1 MTKIHEIDIRTEREK
16 ERDEKKALI
25 VSEYC
30 ELKKLHKEASPHR
43 LFKVLAERHGMAYP
57 TIRDYVREANKE

>member
-1 MTKIHEIDIRTEREK
+1 MTQIKDIDIRTEREK

-25 VSEYC
+25 VEEYC

-57 TIRDYVREANKE
+57 TIRDYVREAGQE

>member
-1 MTKIHEIDIRTEREK
+1 MTHIKDIDIRTDRQK

-25 VSEYC
+25 VEEYC

-43 LFKVLAERHGMAYP
+43 LYKVLAERHGLAYP
-57 TIRDYVREANKE
+57 TIRDYVVAADKV